1 MVPRRWTPRRRR
13 RFGGVATARAL
24 LVATVAVGFV
34 GAVLPATAGAT
45 VRPIELRA
53 PRTSA
58 AQEAHYLTDVAQADT
73 DLIPYVNQYGNA
85 ALRGM
90 LTDGLAFCAFLV
102 RSGNIDGA
110 LVDVA
115 VGARADEKR
124 THLPLSV
131 HTFNTLEALALID
144 LCPRE
149 QRLVPVTVRQELQ
162 QLTVALR
169 SRPSASVTSPSG

>member
-1 MVPRRWTPRRRR
+1 MAIT
-13 RFGGVATARAL
+13 RAL
-24 LVATVAVGFV
+24 LVATTAVGFA
-34 GAVLPATAGAT
+34 GAVLPPAAGAT
-45 VRPIELRA
+45 VRPVELRA
-53 PRTSA
+53 PRTST
-58 AQEAHYLTDVAQADT
+58 AQEARYLTDVAWADA
-73 DLIPYVNQYGNA
+73 DLVPYVNQYGNA

-131 HTFNTLEALALID
+131 HTFNTLESLALID

-149 QRLVPVTVRQELQ
+149 QHLVPVTVRKELQ
-162 QLTVALR
+162 QLTAALR